1 MRSIRDAVGEFMVA
15 VGGQAVHH
23 DDIWISFRNQL
34 VIDLVGWEDAFAF
47 GSFFFLSHA
56 DPGIRIDNISEADR
70 FVRIPEEAQAGSAA
84 AGDFQA
90 VSTAAPGM
98 SKFSGFAMLKFA
110 PILAL
115 ICMRDTAT
123 LLPSPT

>member
-1 MRSIRDAVGEFMVA
+1 M
-15 VGGQAVHH
+15 GGQAVHH
-23 DDIWISFRNQL
+23 DDIWNSFKKQL
-34 VIDLVGWEDAFAF
+34 VIDLVGAWKTRFAF
-47 GSFFFLSHA
+47 GKLLLPVPCC
-56 DPGIRIDNISEADR
+56 PGIRVDNIGEADR
-70 FVRIPEEAQAGSAA
+70 FVRVPEEAQAGSLPRA
-84 AGDFQA
+84 DFQGGFNCC
-90 VSTAAPGM
+90 AAGM